1 MVGSL
6 RQLLVAFRTHGD
18 GVVLQWTQY
27 ANGEHF
33 RGEGKDGCTVK
44 VDVSGGGVFVGC
56 VFLSCFFVHF
66 FRVF

>member
-44 VDVSGGGVFVGC
+44 VDVSGGGVVAVEC
-56 VFLSCFFVHF
+56 VFLSFFFHF
-66 FRVF
+66 FHVC